1 MKERE
6 IMEHSLRRVE
16 DGAKTRKILHLDLDA
31 FFCAVEEQLN
41 PKLRG
46 KPIAV
51 GGQPDKRGVVASAS
65 YPARKFG
72 VRSAMPMSQAL
83 RLCPQLIVVP
93 QTRGA
98 YVEMSRAVMQTL
110 EAMAPEVEQISI
122 DEAFLDVTI
131 LREPLEAIA
140 LGLQRE
146 IRQRLELPCSIGGA
160 TNKLVAKTANNIGKA
175 RKPKDQPPNAITIV
189 TAGDEAAF
197 MAPLPVRELWGVGP
211 KTAETLHAFGIITA
225 GDLARRGEAD
235 LRRALGKL
243 GGELWYRARGIDDR
257 PVAPWGDAK
266 QISKETTFVEDVAD
280 EAELKLTLRRLC
292 DSLGRRA
299 RKENLAGD
307 IVKIK
312 LRFSDFRTVTR
323 QVSLDEAI
331 DRDDRIYHFA
341 LQLLDEHWTPGTPLR
356 LIGVMLGGFVNRE
369 RQLDLWAH
377 PQGDSEADGLQ
388 TALDALRDLYGEE
401 SIRRASDLQF
411 QFSDDN
417 RR

>member
-16 DGAKTRKILHLDLDA
+16 DGAKSRKILHLDLDA

-41 PKLRG
+41 PQLSG

-110 EAMAPEVEQISI
+110 EAMAPDVEQISI
-122 DEAFLDVTI
+122 DEAFLNVTI

-140 LGLQRE
+140 LELQRE

-189 TAGDEAAF
+189 PAGEEKAF

-312 LRFSDFRTVTR
+312 LRYSDFRTVTR

-341 LQLLDEHWTPGTPLR
+341 LQLLDEHWTPGAPLR